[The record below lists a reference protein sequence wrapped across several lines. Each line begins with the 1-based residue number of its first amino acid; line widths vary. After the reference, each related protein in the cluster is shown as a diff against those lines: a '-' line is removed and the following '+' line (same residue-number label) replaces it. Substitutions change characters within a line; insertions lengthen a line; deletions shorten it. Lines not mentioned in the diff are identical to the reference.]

1 MKRKQIIIILCV
13 ALAVCTAAITTQAFS
28 AKTEKPTKANL
39 ITTVYEQSTAAEAE
53 TLNQAEAEAEGS
65 TKEESSSKAESTT
78 AAGQSTTAQQQTT
91 AKETTTQKPAETT
104 TEKETET
111 KPAEISITLSITC
124 KNAVQYGN
132 TSVPQNGVIL
142 SSKTYTAEEGAT
154 VFDALKALC
163 EKNGIA
169 LKYDKPYYI
178 QGIGG
183 LNEKDCGAGSGWMY
197 RVNGATPMKAANK
210 YILADG
216 DEVEWY
222 YVTNSKDN

>member
-28 AKTEKPTKANL
+28 AKTEKPTEEKS
-39 ITTVYEQSTAAEAE
+39 ITTVCEQASTAEAE
-53 TLNQAEAEAEGS
+53 TQIQAETEQ
-65 TKEESSSKAESTT
+65 ESSSKAESTT

-197 RVNGATPMKAANK
+197 RVNGTTPMKAANK